1 MCHKVRVFPCRTA
14 LFRPLSFSFS
24 ELKPNLTVLEAF
36 GIEGEIELGSPQLPH

>member
-24 ELKPNLTVLEAF
+24 ELKPNLTAVEAF
-36 GIEGEIELGSPQLPH
+36 GTEAGIELDSSQLPH